1 MSGSSL
7 DVMCAL
13 FLSQWSELKA
23 QEKPIQSLLPAG
35 LRLVPTAWAC
45 RRSPSP
51 RTRAVSLFQTLLQP
65 LKEEHPAVE
74 DKTAKSPWHLT
85 ASSRAAERGVWRS
98 TDGAD
103 GPKQEHD
110 ADPVTGCPPRRAS
123 AAGDRVWR
131 TPSRRRSGG
140 HLAVEALAGEGR
152 RAGAAR
158 GLLGD
163 HSNELCRGEVRC
175 GESSSATPCA
185 FPRLSHWEVFVVP
198 LDVVDSSRSKGCWV
212 CDYPFMICGKKNDR
226 VMYQLRLL
234 FEMEKVKKL
243 TEKE

>member
-1 MSGSSL
+1 MHPKQHDPISSIPVMGGSAL

-13 FLSQWSELKA
+13 FLPQWSELKA
-23 QEKPIQSLLPAG
+23 HEKPIQSLLPAG

-51 RTRAVSLFQTLLQP
+51 RTRAVSLFQPLFQT

-85 ASSRAAERGVWRS
+85 ASTRVLSSARRMGRDRVWRS

-103 GPKQEHD
+103 GPKQKHD
-110 ADPVTGCPPRRAS
+110 ADPSDGLSAKASVVSRAIRPCLRQGCRRPCVAH
-123 AAGDRVWR
+123 AQQTAIWR
-131 TPSRRRSGG
+131 PSGG
-140 HLAVEALAGEGR
+140 RSLAGEGR
-152 RAGAAR
+152 RGGAAR

-163 HSNELCRGEVRC
+163 PSNELCRGEVRW

-185 FPRLSHWEVFVVP
+185 FPRLSHWEVFAVP
-198 LDVVDSSRSKGCWV
+198 LRVVYNSRSMV
-212 CDYPFMICGKKNDR
+212 C
-226 VMYQLRLL
+226 
-234 FEMEKVKKL
+234 
-243 TEKE
+243 